1 MRDYLKLYVP
11 IAVVVVVGFALAS
24 RYINPAPPRHVRI
37 ASGATQGAY
46 AESALRYREIL
57 ARDGI
62 TLEVVPTSG
71 SMENLALLQAPRGG
85 VDVAFVQGGT
95 GSPDTPGLLS
105 LGSVFFEPL
114 WVFVRGAVPA
124 RYVSDLAGRRLAL
137 GVEGSGTR
145 VLARQLLQASGVAEG
160 PNFLAMGGDEAV
172 QELLSGRVDAGFFVT
187 ARPQPQLDP
196 LLRDKRFRLM
206 SFAQADAFAQRFR
219 FLSKVILPEGRL
231 DLATN
236 VPATDVTLLS
246 PAATLVAREDL
257 HPAIIDRLI
266 QAAVEVH
273 GGGQLFA
280 EPGRF
285 PSPRFVDLPISPVL
299 GGDDGRA
306 LHGTAHPRRHAAPS
320 AAALCASRVQM
331 AGAPADLPLV
341 RGAAGHRRA
350 GSCGNR
356 TGRAR
361 RGHAGTGQGR
371 RGGREDPDSTR
382 VRGKPLQSADAH
394 PLHPPH
400 ASAREGDTAAG
411 GAGRLDPSRVISLRR
426 LTNPGSA
433 NPAPFP
439 PVPTSRGTLC
449 GMTAVSVAQ
458 FAAVLQDRE
467 NALVGD
473 VRFDVRETEVAG
485 A

>member
-160 PNFLAMGGDEAV
+160 PNFLALGGDEAV
-172 QELLSGRVDAGFFVT
+172 QGLLSGTVDAAFFVT

-196 LLRDKRFRLM
+196 LLRDKRVRLM

-231 DLATN
+231 DLAAN
-236 VPATDVTLLS
+236 VPATDVTLLA
-246 PAATLVAREDL
+246 PAATLVARADL

-285 PSPRFVDLPISPVL
+285 PSPRFVDLPISPDAERYLRLGPTFFRRHLPFWAATMVERFMVL
-299 GGDDGRA
+299 LIPVVTLLLPLLRFAPPVYKWQVRRRIFRWYGALRDIEERA
-306 LHGTAHPRRHAAPS
+306 LAATAPS
-320 AAALCASRVQM
+320 ERAEVMRELDRVDAEVGKIQIPLGYEESHYNLRM
-331 AGAPADLPLV
+331 HIHFIRRMLPPAK
-341 RGAAGHRRA
+341 
-350 GSCGNR
+350 
-356 TGRAR
+356 
-361 RGHAGTGQGR
+361 GTPQPEGPG
-371 RGGREDPDSTR
+371 DST
-382 VRGKPLQSADAH
+382 
-394 PLHPPH
+394 
-400 ASAREGDTAAG
+400 
-411 GAGRLDPSRVISLRR
+411 
-426 LTNPGSA
+426 
-433 NPAPFP
+433 
-439 PVPTSRGTLC
+439 PV
-449 GMTAVSVAQ
+449 V
-458 FAAVLQDRE
+458 
-467 NALVGD
+467 
-473 VRFDVRETEVAG
+473 
-485 A
+485 